1 MTKNE
6 KLLRMFQVL
15 EKNNIYC
22 SNSCYKDINKI
33 VTTNINTF
41 IEKFSTDFLRKKFEQ
56 YNRFEKLKLNDKQKN
71 ALNGNSLYRYEYREN
86 SNFRCIYIIEE
97 GENIILLSAFN
108 EDGNK
113 KAGKNS
119 YNDNIEKAI
128 NIYNKEVKDE

>member
-56 YNRFEKLKLNDKQKN
+56 YNRFEKLNDKQKN

>member
-15 EKNNIYC
+15 GKNNIYC

-41 IEKFSTDFLRKKFEQ
+41 IENFTTDFLRKKFEQ
-56 YNRFEKLKLNDKQKN
+56 YNRFEKLILNDKQKK
-71 ALNGNSLYRYEYREN
+71 ALNGNNLYRYEYREN

-108 EDGNK
+108 EDGDK
-113 KAGKNS
+113 RAGKKS

-128 NIYNKEVKDE
+128 NVYNKEVKDE

>member
-41 IEKFSTDFLRKKFEQ
+41 IENFSTDFLRKKFEQ

-71 ALNGNSLYRYEYREN
+71 ALNGNSLYRYEHREN

-128 NIYNKEVKDE
+128 NIYNKEVRDE